1 MEKGNISVSTE
12 NIFPII
18 KKFLYSEQ
26 EIFLRELV
34 SNAVDATTKVK
45 KLAGMGEV
53 SGELGELFIE
63 IKIDKNAKTLT
74 ISDRGI
80 GMTADEVKRYINTI
94 ALSSAEEFIKKF
106 EGADKAS
113 IIGHFGLGFYSAFMV
128 ADKVEIFTKSYKN
141 EPAAH
146 WTCNGSTE
154 FELKTHEK
162 NVRGTDIVLHISDEA
177 KEYLEEHK
185 IRQMLEKYCRFLPVE
200 IRFGTKEVDD
210 ETLKDADGKPL
221 KKTIP
226 NVVNNVA
233 PAYAKSPSELKDEDY
248 TAFYNELYPF
258 SEPPLFWIHI
268 NTDFPFNLKG
278 ILYFPKF
285 KPNVELNRNK
295 IHLYCNQ
302 VFVTDSVEQIV
313 PEFLTLLQGV
323 IDSPD
328 IPLNVSRSYL
338 QGDPNVKKISQHIVK
353 KVADKLHEIF
363 KQDRSAF
370 QAKWESLGVF
380 AKYGMLSDEKFY
392 ETAQKFCLYENTE
405 NEFFTFEELKEKTS
419 AIQKDKNGKIV
430 WLYTTDKDAQD
441 SYIQSAKKHSY
452 KVLQFDALIDQH
464 FIQHLEYK
472 QSDVVFKRVDADTID
487 KLIEKE
493 NATTSALSKEE
504 EEKVKNLFAETIND
518 NKVTVEVKA
527 LSPDELPVQITRSEF
542 MRRMADMSKYGGG
555 QFAFMG
561 EMPEQLNLV
570 VNANHPS
577 VNTLLN
583 NNNSVEKV
591 KQLYD
596 LALLAQGMLK
606 GKALTDFIHRSVKE
620 LSA

>member
-34 SNAVDATTKVK
+34 SNAVDATTKVR
-45 KLAGMGEV
+45 KLSGMGEV
-53 SGELGELFIE
+53 KGDLGELFIE
-63 IKIDKNAKTLT
+63 VSINKEAKTLT

-106 EGADKAS
+106 EDTDKAS

-128 ADKVEIFTKSYKN
+128 ADTVEIITKSYKD

-146 WTCNGSTE
+146 WTCDGTTE
-154 FELKTHEK
+154 FSLAQHDKTD
-162 NVRGTDIVLHISDEA
+162 RGTDIVLHITEDA
-177 KEYLEEHK
+177 KEYLDDYK
-185 IRQMLEKYCRFLPVE
+185 VRQMLEKYCKFLPVN
-200 IRFGTKEVDD
+200 IRFGTEDVDS
-210 ETLKDADGKPL
+210 ETEKDAEDKPV
-221 KKTIP
+221 KVSVPHII
-226 NVVNNVA
+226 NNPQ
-233 PAYAKSPSELKDEDY
+233 PAYIKSPSELKDEDY
-248 TAFYNELYPF
+248 TRFYNELYPF
-258 SEPPLFWIHI
+258 TEPPLFWIHI

-285 KPNVELNRNK
+285 KPNAELNRNK
-295 IHLYCNQ
+295 IHLYSNQ
-302 VFVTDSVEQIV
+302 VFVTDSVEQVV
-313 PEFLTLLQGV
+313 PEFLMLLQGV

-363 KQDRSAF
+363 KQDRTAF
-370 QAKWESLGVF
+370 QQKWESLGVF

-392 ETAQKFCLYENTE
+392 DTAQKFALYENTAGA
-405 NEFFTFEELKEKTS
+405 FFTFDELKEKTQTL
-419 AIQKDKNGKIV
+419 QKDKNGKLV
-430 WLYTTDKDAQD
+430 LLYTTDKETQD
-441 SYIQSAKKHSY
+441 SYIQSANRHSY
-452 KVLQFDALIDQH
+452 EVLQFDALIDQH
-464 FIQHLEYK
+464 FIQFLEGK
-472 QSDVVFKRVDADTID
+472 HSDVTFKRVDADTIN

-493 NATTSALSKEE
+493 EEAASVLSKEE
-504 EEKVKNLFAETIND
+504 EEKVKQIFTGVIND
-518 NKVTVEVKA
+518 SKAQVELKA
-527 LSPDELPVQITRSEF
+527 LSPDDAPVQITKSEF

-561 EMPEQLNLV
+561 EMPEQIAVV
-570 VNANHPS
+570 VNSNHASVKKILANET
-577 VNTLLN
+577 NT
-583 NNNSVEKV
+583 KV
-591 KQLYD
+591 ARQLYD

-606 GKALTDFIHRSVKE
+606 GKALTDFIQRSVAE
-620 LSA
+620 V